1 MDPLTLYAIGTGV
14 SLGTQAIASG
24 IQGYQG
30 RQEQKR
36 AEAAEKELRDQGL
49 PQMETPEEY
58 FDLYEKYKEGRAS
71 QLAIENAQ
79 MNFANVSDTL
89 MRAGGAR
96 GAQSLLAASRQ
107 NTQDIYGLAAAQEDR
122 ELMGL
127 EKLASAQMDTNRINT
142 AANQQLFMNDLAG
155 AQAAYQAGRE
165 MRARATDNLTSAISA
180 AGQAAASAGI
190 QGGAFGFTPPNPDP
204 SGKKTIFGIN
214 EDGGKFEKK
223 GMKTP
228 GEFSHKENPIDL
240 VRDGKKIGEA
250 TGGEYIFNPEQSEKM
265 RELAEKE
272 KSPLS
277 KYVVGLLNKFDNQAK
292 KR

>member
-1 MDPLTLYAIGTGV
+1 MDPITIAALAGV
-14 SLGTQAIASG
+14 NLATT
-24 IQGYQG
+24 GYQMYMG
-30 RQEQKR
+30 NKEAKK
-36 AEAAEKELRDQGL
+36 AEEAEKQLRDQGL

-79 MNFANVSDTL
+79 MNFANVSDSL

-107 NTQDIYGLAAAQEDR
+107 NTQDIYGIAAAQEDR

-127 EKLASAQMDTNRINT
+127 EKLASANMTTNQINT
-142 AANQQLFMNDLAG
+142 QNEANLFMNDLAG
-155 AQAAYQAGRE
+155 TQAAYQAGRQ
-165 MRARATDNLTSAISA
+165 M
-180 AGQAAASAGI
+180 QASALN
-190 QGGAFGFTPPNPDP
+190 QLGATATTALMGNAQMQNNLEVAQL
-204 SGKKTIFGIN
+204 KAKH
-214 EDGGKFEKK
+214 

-228 GEFSHKENPIDL
+228 GEFSHEENPIDL
-240 VRDGKKIGEA
+240 VQNGKKIGEA

-265 RELAEKE
+265 RELAEAE

-277 KYVVGLLNKFDNQAK
+277 KYVIGLLNKFDNQAK

>member
-107 NTQDIYGLAAAQEDR
+107 NTQDIYGLAAAQDER

-127 EKLASAQMDTNRINT
+127 EKLA
-142 AANQQLFMNDLAG
+142 
-155 AQAAYQAGRE
+155 
-165 MRARATDNLTSAISA
+165 
-180 AGQAAASAGI
+180 
-190 QGGAFGFTPPNPDP
+190 
-204 SGKKTIFGIN
+204 
-214 EDGGKFEKK
+214 
-223 GMKTP
+223 
-228 GEFSHKENPIDL
+228 
-240 VRDGKKIGEA
+240 
-250 TGGEYIFNPEQSEKM
+250 
-265 RELAEKE
+265 
-272 KSPLS
+272 
-277 KYVVGLLNKFDNQAK
+277 
-292 KR
+292 